1 MFYVVRT
8 KDYTRVI
15 DKIVTSHQRKNIE
28 EGTQYRVF
36 VYSPAIETV
45 EGRSFDRESFFRA
58 LKDNQEHVYIF
69 RNFCPFNEDEIAH
82 MVEKYMLVSSP
93 VDVYV
98 LSATYEIPQEV
109 SSHVVE
115 IDDYLPSQEEAGEDY
130 FQGLSS
136 IEVKKAKKLG
146 KDLKEARKEIL
157 KQAGGILEV
166 FEPYEVEQAVGLG
179 EVIKLINAMKGHGK
193 GTLLMGVPGTGKTL
207 IAKNLSKEDDV
218 VVRFNFSAVYSKY
231 VGESER
237 NLRIALKTLEQ
248 FGDCFVFIDEFE
260 KALSTG
266 QGDSGVSRRL
276 LGEFLSWLEDRK
288 RGQYIIATLNDLT
301 NIPVE
306 LVRTGRWDF
315 MLGLTPPPQSVR
327 NQIIDYYA
335 QKYSLP
341 FDTKLA
347 SIQGITPADIATIY
361 RVAHVVGLEKAKR
374 YVKLTKDLHPNF
386 DRLVELV
393 KKYTVLVWEED
404 IHELV

>member
-1 MFYVVRT
+1 MFYIVRT
-8 KDYTRVI
+8 KDYRRVI
-15 DKIVTSHQRKNIE
+15 DKIVKSYQRKNIE
-28 EGTQYRVF
+28 ENTQYKVL
-36 VYSPAIETV
+36 VYAPAIESM
-45 EGRSFDRESFFRA
+45 EGQGFDRESFFRA

-82 MVEKYMLVSSP
+82 MVEKYMLGSSP

-115 IDDYLPSQEEAGEDY
+115 LDDYLPSPEEAKEDY
-130 FQGLSS
+130 FQGLSLV
-136 IEVKKAKKLG
+136 EVKKARRLG
-146 KDLKEARKEIL
+146 QDLREARKEIL

-166 FEPYEVEQAVGLG
+166 FEPHEVEQAVGLG
-179 EVIKLINAMKGHGK
+179 EVIELLKAMKGHGK

-207 IAKNLSKEDDV
+207 IAKNLAKEDV

-260 KALSTG
+260 KALATG

-315 MLGLTPPPQSVR
+315 MPGLTPPPQSVR

-335 QKYSLP
+335 QKYSLA
-341 FDTKLA
+341 FDSKLA
-347 SIQGITPADIATIY
+347 QIQGITPADISTIY
-361 RVAHVVGLEKAKR
+361 RVGSVVGLEKAKR
-374 YVKLTKDLHPNF
+374 YVKLTKDLHPSF
-386 DRLVELV
+386 ERLVELV

-404 IHELV
+404 VHELV

>member
-8 KDYTRVI
+8 KDYRRVI
-15 DKIVTSHQRKNIE
+15 DKIVRSYQRKNIE

-45 EGRSFDRESFFRA
+45 EGQSFDRESFFRA
-58 LKDNQEHVYIF
+58 LKDGQEHVYIF
-69 RNFCPFNEDEIAH
+69 RNFCPFNADEIAH
-82 MVEKYMLVSSP
+82 MVEKYMLGSSP

-136 IEVKKAKKLG
+136 VEVKKAKRLG

-179 EVIKLINAMKGHGK
+179 EVIELIKAMKGHGK

-207 IAKNLSKEDDV
+207 IAKNLSKEDV

-341 FDTKLA
+341 FDAKLA

-361 RVAHVVGLEKAKR
+361 RVAYVVGLEKAKR
-374 YVKLTKDLHPNF
+374 YVKLTKDLHPHF